1 MSENQISALLSA
13 IKQDNSLKDRLKA
26 AAGLDAA
33 VAIAHE
39 AGFDVS
45 KEDWLKYQAKQSELS
60 DEELESVAGGIA
72 GGGFCTPDPTNK

>member
-1 MSENQISALLSA
+1 MSESTISALLAA
-13 IKQDNSLKDRLKA
+13 IKEDDSLKDKLKGAADLEA
-26 AAGLDAA
+26 AA
-33 VAIAHE
+33 AIAQE

-72 GGGFCTPDPTNK
+72 GGGFCTPDPTK